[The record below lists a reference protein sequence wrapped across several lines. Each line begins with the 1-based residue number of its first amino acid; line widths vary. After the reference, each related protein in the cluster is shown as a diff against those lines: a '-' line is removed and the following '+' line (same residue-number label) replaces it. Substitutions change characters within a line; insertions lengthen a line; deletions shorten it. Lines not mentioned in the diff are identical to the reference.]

1 MIIAT
6 GLVMLKNL
14 KFEIMKEIDFS
25 KMEAVGSI
33 GTKEGVKT
41 NANQTG
47 NCYECDSSDCD
58 GGWCDCN
65 DGGSDE

>member
-1 MIIAT
+1 MD
-6 GLVMLKNL
+6 K
-14 KFEIMKEIDFS
+14 IDFN
-25 KMEAVGSI
+25 KMETVNTIGS
-33 GTKEGVKT
+33 KEGIDVSRVQ
-41 NANQTG
+41 NG

>member
-1 MIIAT
+1 MDK
-6 GLVMLKNL
+6 L
-14 KFEIMKEIDFS
+14 DFN